1 MANGTLKVSNIE
13 TSSGSGTIT
22 LGQSGETIALGSGVT
37 SKMNQPAFEAYST
50 ADQTISDDVYTKVQF
65 DTERFDTDG
74 CYDNATNYRFTPTV
88 AGKYFIYAFARLAST
103 SSTGVEQADIG
114 IYKNGSQV
122 LNSGNNFD
130 ANDIKQHTA
139 VINGIITFNGSSDYI
154 EVFARINVI
163 SGTPT
168 ILDFNE
174 KNVVFG
180 AYRIGVE

>member
-1 MANGTLKVSNIE
+1 MADGTLKV
-13 TSSGSGTIT
+13 GTIT
-22 LGQSGETIALGSGVT
+22 NSAGSGNITIGSGVT
-37 SKMNQPAFEAYST
+37 LLSNTPAFEAYST

-65 DTERFDTDG
+65 DTERFDTDN
-74 CYDNATNYRFTPTV
+74 CYDNTTNYRFTPTV

-139 VINGIITFNGSSDYI
+139 VINGVITFNGSSDYLEI
-154 EVFARINVI
+154 FARINVI
-163 SGTPT
+163 AGTPT
-168 ILDFNE
+168 IQDFNE
-174 KNVVFG
+174 KNVIFG
-180 AYRIGVE
+180 AYRIGA

>member
-1 MANGTLKVSNIE
+1 MADGTLKVGTIT
-13 TSSGSGTIT
+13 TSSGSGN
-22 LGQSGETIALGSGVT
+22 IAIGSGVT
-37 SKMNQPAFEAYST
+37 LLSSTPAFEAYST

-65 DTERFDTDG
+65 DTERFDTDN
-74 CYDNATNYRFTPTV
+74 CYDNTTNYRFTPTV

-139 VINGIITFNGSSDYI
+139 VINGVITFNGSSDYLEI
-154 EVFARINVI
+154 FARINVI
-163 SGTPT
+163 AGTPT
-168 ILDFNE
+168 IQDFNE
-174 KNVVFG
+174 KNVIFG
-180 AYRIGVE
+180 AYRIWA